1 MKFININNDKKLLKM
16 KTKNCLTATIVL
28 FLLILISCNSGGEYA
43 TNNKGIATTATVIF
57 SDSGITKLSNS
68 QVCMINNRFMNSEQI
83 AVPLNHKIYYGC
95 CEGCVKALNEDS
107 TSHYTSDPLSGE
119 QVDKAIAFI
128 IGKPGSKEDVLYFK
142 TETNAKEYFDK
153 NFKKKP

>member
-1 MKFININNDKKLLKM
+1 M
-16 KTKNCLTATIVL
+16 KTKNYLTTTIVL
-28 FLLILISCNSGGEYA
+28 FLMVLISCNSGGEYA

-83 AVPLNHKIYYGC
+83 PVPLNHKIYYGC

-142 TETNAKEYFDK
+142 TETNAKEYFNK
-153 NFKKKP
+153 NLKKKQ

>member
-1 MKFININNDKKLLKM
+1 M
-16 KTKNCLTATIVL
+16 KTKNFLTVTIVL
-28 FLLILISCNSGGEYA
+28 FILILVSCNSGGEYT

-83 AVPLNHKIYYGC
+83 AVPLNDKIYYGC

-142 TETNAKEYFDK
+142 NEKNAREYFLK
-153 NFKKKP
+153 NYQQKH

>member
-1 MKFININNDKKLLKM
+1 M
-16 KTKNCLTATIVL
+16 KTNKYYPVALVL
-28 FLLILISCNSGGEYA
+28 FLLTFMSCNSIGVSA
-43 TNNKGIATTATVIF
+43 TNNKSSAATATVIF
-57 SDSGITKLSNS
+57 SDSGIIKLSNS
-68 QVCMINNRFMNSEQI
+68 QVCMINNRFMNSDQI
-83 AVPLNHKIYYGC
+83 PVPLNHKIYYGC

-142 TETNAKEYFDK
+142 NEKNAREYFLK
-153 NFKKKP
+153 NYQQKH

>member
-1 MKFININNDKKLLKM
+1 M
-16 KTKNCLTATIVL
+16 KTNKYYPVALVL
-28 FLLILISCNSGGEYA
+28 FLLTFISCNSGGENA
-43 TNNKGIATTATVIF
+43 INNKGIATTATVIF

-119 QVDKAIAFI
+119 KVDKAIFI

-142 TETNAKEYFDK
+142 NEKNAREYFLK
-153 NFKKKP
+153 NYQQKH

>member
-1 MKFININNDKKLLKM
+1 M
-16 KTKNCLTATIVL
+16 KTNNFLTFTIAL
-28 FLLILISCNSGGEYA
+28 FLLVLVSCNSGGEYA
-43 TNNKGIATTATVIF
+43 TKNKGIATTATVIF

-95 CEGCVKALNEDS
+95 CEGCVKALKEDS
-107 TSHYTSDPLSGE
+107 TSHYIADPLSGE
-119 QVDKAIAFI
+119 HVDKAIAFI

-142 TETNAKEYFDK
+142 TETNAKDYFNK
-153 NFKKKP
+153 HLKKDH

>member
-1 MKFININNDKKLLKM
+1 MKVININNEKLLKM
-16 KTKNCLTATIVL
+16 KTKNFLTVTIVL
-28 FLLILISCNSGGEYA
+28 FILILVSCNSGGEYT

-83 AVPLNHKIYYGC
+83 AVPLNDKIYYGC

-142 TETNAKEYFDK
+142 NEKNAREYFLK
-153 NFKKKP
+153 NYQQKH